1 MTEKEVVQQKDNQI
15 LRLQKEVEK
24 LKKSIKTQKYGLV
37 WADVPEAF
45 EDDVENKLPVLEE
58 VPTLAIRTKDDKP
71 THILIEGDNYHVLTC
86 LNYTHKGKVDVIYI
100 DPPYNTGSDGFRYKD
115 KRILDKFPD
124 GTEVP
129 KDHPFRHSYWLSFM
143 AKRLELAKTLLRE
156 DGLICISIDDNE
168 SAQLKLLCNQIFGE
182 QNLLDTFYIQVRYAE
197 KSLNEKDDFQKLI
210 EQVLIYAKNKHKFKP
225 NKPSDSYSLDKF
237 KFRILE
243 KKKGEKVKMGNKDV
257 EIFYQGDYEI
267 IEEDKGNIDLL
278 KATWASGS
286 VLKGNTSG
294 KFFHTYLENRKD
306 TDGVGTLYKVYGIG
320 DDGIG
325 YRYFTGPKK
334 VTATKGQFYSG
345 IPTDRRKDIEN
356 GGDSVKERPIVNFY
370 DYSGDFGNIRHEGG
384 VDFRSGKKPTKLIK
398 DLVNLHRRKDVVVL
412 DFFAGSGSTGHAVQ
426 LLNEDDG
433 GTRQYILST
442 NNEGRIMSEVCYPR
456 IKNVIEGYNST
467 GLGGSVKYYKS
478 SFVGKHNILDADDKD
493 KLQLAYHAGEML
505 SIAENTLEL
514 TEKTDHWQIFESKD
528 SYTAVYFKEEYDEL
542 DGFIKKVKKLGKP
555 VSVYIFSWEDDP
567 YIDDFEDNGNITVK
581 TIPQPI
587 LEIYKQIYNLL

>member
-1 MTEKEVVQQKDNQI
+1 MTEKEIVQQKDNQI

-24 LKKSIKTQKYGLV
+24 LKKSIKTQRYGIV

-45 EDDVENKLPVLEE
+45 EDDVANKLPVLEE
-58 VPTLAIRTKDDKP
+58 VPKLAIKSKDDKP
-71 THILIEGDNYHVLTC
+71 THILIEGDNYHALTC

-143 AKRLELAKTLLRE
+143 AKRLELAKSLLKKT
-156 DGLICISIDDNE
+156 GTIFISINE
-168 SAQLKLLCNQIFGE
+168 DEFAQLKLLCDQTFGPENYLTMFTIKVRHEERILKGDKDFHEVVEYLLMYRASSEYKTIKKIYDSTSLDEYVYQI
-182 QNLLDTFYIQVRYAE
+182 VE
-197 KSLNEKDDFQKLI
+197 KT
-210 EQVLIYAKNKHKFKP
+210 
-225 NKPSDSYSLDKF
+225 NKP
-237 KFRILE
+237 
-243 KKKGEKVKMGNKDV
+243 KKIKLGNKEV
-257 EIFYQGDYEI
+257 EVFEPDEYEVIKVEPSADNLKKINIRGSLKEGNSSGRFYMAYLDGLKT
-267 IEEDKGNIDLL
+267 KG
-278 KATWASGS
+278 
-286 VLKGNTSG
+286 V
-294 KFFHTYLENRKD
+294 
-306 TDGVGTLYKVYGIG
+306 LYKVPNMGNDKFG
-320 DDGIG
+320 H
-325 YRYFTGPKK
+325 RYFLTPSKASRVNGDYFQGVPLDIKD
-334 VTATKGQFYSG
+334 TKEVPYPNYF
-345 IPTDRRKDIEN
+345 DFEKEFN
-356 GGDSVKERPIVNFY
+356 SVGY
-370 DYSGDFGNIRHEGG
+370 EGG
-384 VDFRSGKKPTKLIK
+384 VSFGGGKKPISFLRHFLNIGTNNKSAII
-398 DLVNLHRRKDVVVL
+398 L
-412 DFFAGSGSTGHAVQ
+412 DFFAGSGSTGHAVMQ
-426 LLNEDDG
+426 MNDDDEG
-433 GTRQYILST
+433 NRQFIMIT
-442 NNEGRIMSEVCYPR
+442 NNYELVKDKVYRPMTEACYPR
-456 IKNVIEGYNST
+456 MKNVIKGYDGNK
-467 GLGGSVKYYKS
+467 GLGGSIKYYKS

-542 DGFIKKVKKLGKP
+542 DDFIKKVKKLGKP

>member
-1 MTEKEVVQQKDNQI
+1 MTEKEIVQQKDNQI

-24 LKKSIKTQKYGLV
+24 LKKSIKNQKYGIV

-58 VPTLAIRTKDDKP
+58 VPKLAIKSNDNKP
-71 THILIEGDNYHVLTC
+71 THILIEGDNYHALTC

-143 AKRLELAKTLLRE
+143 KKRLELARDILSQK
-156 DGLICISIDDNE
+156 GAIFISIDDNE
-168 SAQLKLLCNQIFGE
+168 YAQLKLLCDEVFGE
-182 QNLLDTFYIQVRYAE
+182 SNFVSSICVKMSHLSGVKMSHLE
-197 KSLNEKDDFQKLI
+197 KKLPKLK
-210 EQVLIYAKNKHKFKP
+210 EYLLIYSKNKHVLDLQPVYENADAGKAFSRYKSFLVRDEK
-225 NKPSDSYSLDKF
+225 KPSDITKWKVISLNKAMREADVDTEDEVAVNEFYLKNANNI
-237 KFRILE
+237 FRTARNRSEQFTSLP
-243 KKKGEKVKMGNKDV
+243 KD
-257 EIFYQGDYEI
+257 
-267 IEEDKGNIDLL
+267 DLFRN
-278 KATWASGS
+278 
-286 VLKGNTSG
+286 V
-294 KFFHTYLENRKD
+294 
-306 TDGVGTLYKVYGIG
+306 
-320 DDGIG
+320 
-325 YRYFTGPKK
+325 
-334 VTATKGQFYSG
+334 VTATGLKKIAYKAEEVVFVSSKLQGEAEDASLMQPLGDIWTDIG
-345 IPTDRRKDIEN
+345 IN
-356 GGDSVKERPIVNFY
+356 NLH
-370 DYSGDFGNIRHEGG
+370 NEGG
-384 VDFRSGKKPTKLIK
+384 VDFRNGKKPLKLIERVISMLPKK
-398 DLVNLHRRKDVVVL
+398 DSVVL
-412 DFFAGSGSTGHAVQ
+412 DFFAGSGTTAQAVLQ
-426 LLNEDDG
+426 ANAEDNG
-433 GTRQYILST
+433 SRQFILIT
-442 NNEGRIMSEVCYPR
+442 NNEGKIMSDVCYPR
-456 IKNVIEGYNST
+456 VKNAIRGFKGNE

-505 SIAENTLEL
+505 SIAENTLEI

-528 SYTAVYFKEEYDEL
+528 RHTAVYFKEEYDEL
-542 DGFIKKVKKLGKP
+542 DDFIKKVKKLSKP